1 METRTL
7 TTEDTEDTEQLFQR
21 LVRPQIATAAAFL
34 RQLDQ
39 TGRNRTASP
48 VLSDRVMDEEDPLTE
63 RIIGCA
69 IIVHKALGAGLLE
82 SAYETSLCIELAK
95 AGIRFERQRVV
106 PLVYNG
112 VRVGE
117 YRPDLIV
124 EHAVIVEVKSVLR
137 WEPVFVAQMLT
148 YLRITGLR
156 RGLLLNFN
164 KEVLR
169 AGIKRITRF
178 D

>member
-1 METRTL
+1 M
-7 TTEDTEDTEQLFQR
+7 D
-21 LVRPQIATAAAFL
+21 
-34 RQLDQ
+34 
-39 TGRNRTASP
+39 
-48 VLSDRVMDEEDPLTE
+48 DRDPLTE

-69 IIVHKALGAGLLE
+69 IAVHRELGPGLLE
-82 SAYETSLCIELAK
+82 SAYETPLCIRLAK
-95 AGIRFERQRVV
+95 AGIPFERQGGV
-106 PLVYNG
+106 PLMFDG
-112 VRVGE
+112 VCVGE

-124 EHAVIVEVKSVLR
+124 EGQVIVEVKSVLR

-164 KEVLR
+164 KDVLR
-169 AGIKRITRF
+169 AGIKRVTRF